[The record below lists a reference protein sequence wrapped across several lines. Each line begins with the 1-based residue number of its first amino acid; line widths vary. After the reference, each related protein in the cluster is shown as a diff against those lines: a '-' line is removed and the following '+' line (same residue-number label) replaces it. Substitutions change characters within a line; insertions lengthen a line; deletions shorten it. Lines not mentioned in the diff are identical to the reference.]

1 MSKTGLIILAAA
13 ILVSCTSVPPKA
25 LMTPGVITLKGE
37 CSYDSIHLE
46 ATLENAENLTAA
58 GFYLWRE
65 GEKHVRRESIPS
77 GGKIETVFNGLIPS
91 TSYQYAAFLSNGK
104 QEILSGTQVLVT
116 AKLPMPEL
124 VWTKTDTISSDN
136 VTVKAGFTGTEFLD
150 SCSLLLWEM
159 DNDSRK
165 SQWAPDFNGDE
176 AVFLLTGLKPLTS
189 YCYSIVLS
197 NGQGSV
203 DSQVFSFTTKE
214 MPFSVEIETSVTA
227 DYFSAVLKAV
237 FKASH
242 PDFSCGFIYGS
253 ADAPDSKAIE
263 CVASG
268 GVFSY
273 ELSGLEPATEYVF
286 KAYFTRNES
295 TVFSASKTFDTPKVP
310 LPEVT
315 QIDVV
320 ATSYSATLSAVLTE
334 TSYLAEAG
342 FILYDAGNNGIRIP
356 VSPAGGSLEY
366 FWDNL
371 TPGTQ
376 YSFSVFCGNGYE
388 TFESPARVF
397 NTPQQEFEPGLLEYL
412 LAHFDTNA
420 DGAMSQ
426 SELQDITEVDLSDI
440 YLESLHGLETLV
452 NLKSLSM
459 GNNWLETIDLSANK
473 KLGFFSGGRDPHLK
487 QIIIDN
493 PELYYLY
500 LLQSDNLKTVDVS
513 RCPKLTN
520 FECYQVKLETMDFS
534 HNGRLIVVF
543 IHESNLKELDL
554 SANWNLLHLGIHDN
568 PSLSTIWLKEGIIME
583 NIDVDSNVQIFYK

>member
-65 GEKHVRRESIPS
+65 GEEHIRRESIPS

-165 SQWAPDFNGDE
+165 SQWTPDFNGDE

-203 DSQVFSFTTKE
+203 DSQVFSFTTQE

-242 PDFSCGFIYGS
+242 PDFSCGFMYGS

-286 KAYFTRNES
+286 RAYFTRDETTITSETHSFS
-295 TVFSASKTFDTPKVP
+295 TLRIPVP
-310 LPEVT
+310 EIT
-315 QIDVV
+315 QIDV
-320 ATSYSATLSAVLTE
+320 AAKTYSATLIATITNDSHITE
-334 TSYLAEAG
+334 SG
-342 FILYDAGNNGIRIP
+342 FILYDSDHEAARVPISPSGGI
-356 VSPAGGSLEY
+356 LE
-366 FWDNL
+366 FNWDNL
-371 TPGTQ
+371 TPETEYG
-376 YSFSVFCGNGYE
+376 FSVFCGNGYE
-388 TFESPARVF
+388 SVESAVRTFRTSR
-397 NTPQQEFEPGLLEYL
+397 QEFEPGLLEYL
-412 LAHFDTNA
+412 LSNFDTNS

-426 SELQDITEVDLSDI
+426 AELQGITEVVLSDI
-440 YLESLHGLETLV
+440 YLESLNGLETLV

-459 GNNWLETIDLSANK
+459 GNNWLESIDLSANK
-473 KLGFFSGGRDPHLK
+473 KLEFFSGGRDARLK
-487 QIIIDN
+487 QITLDN
-493 PELYYLY
+493 PELNYLY
-500 LLQSDNLKTVDVS
+500 LLYADNLQTIDVS
-513 RCPKLTN
+513 LCPKLSN
-520 FECYQVKLETMDFS
+520 FECYGVKLETMDFS
-534 HNGRLIVVF
+534 KCGQLRVVF
-543 IHESNLKELDL
+543 IHESDLKELDL
-554 SANWNLLHLGIHDN
+554 SKNWNLKHLGIHDN